1 MQLIDQYLSEL
12 STEKLKWNNFY
23 LSLINS
29 PTGSGKTYRMFKE
42 VNLNPNQKYI
52 ICFPYVTQCQAY
64 LNQPNFQFLYDN
76 KDFDE
81 KGPNNIVCTY
91 DQLVKLSRKQNLT
104 DYTLFLDEIHNLFVS
119 ANHRSRVMWNV
130 SYAIEQHLFKKVI
143 GFSAT
148 FDTKLLSNLNFENI
162 QKIEYRNKQ
171 KENITITILK
181 DKSLTINDGILK
193 FFDDS
198 KEQLKGKRLAIF
210 RNSKSE
216 NVALANNLKKRGY
229 NVLVVDSEKR
239 DTDDVQK
246 FLCKERLGEINCL
259 LTTSLLTEGINI
271 LDHIDQIHFADKRK
285 SSLTIRQFASRP
297 RNNKAETIV
306 WFGTKT
312 VTKSKKDYDSEWKN
326 FVEQR
331 DFATKGLNEYIQLFP
346 KRMRKSHISS
356 LIQKN
361 SELCDGW
368 MKNGLRYYDDKIV
381 LDHTRIGNFFYELNV
396 SQESVR
402 LDKLEHN
409 LKGYGFEVFHVSIE
423 KESGHEGIQKENQ
436 RELKK
441 VNTSRKKERE
451 LNLKK
456 FSEETFSVVKRRKE
470 LLQLSKRTEKEN
482 RELQLAT
489 KWIGLQKNGKS
500 NVDILTLLKN
510 GADDRAIN
518 RNAERI
524 KFQTSELREQLSYLI
539 VVGQK
544 YNSEERSD
552 LLVEAE
558 RNMKSNKSNQLNIN
572 RLADGT
578 INGKTSKRIFSDLF
592 SIESHVYCGKHSIS
606 ITEL

>member
-1 MQLIDQYLSEL
+1 MPLINNYLSEL
-12 STEKLKWNNFY
+12 STEELKWNDFY

-29 PTGSGKTYRMFKE
+29 PTGSGKTYRMFNE
-42 VNLNPNQKYI
+42 ANSNPNQKYI
-52 ICFPYVTQCQAY
+52 ICFPYVTQCQTY
-64 LNQPNFQFLYDN
+64 LHQPNFQFLYDN
-76 KDFDE
+76 KNFDE
-81 KGPNNIVCTY
+81 NGPDNIVCTY
-91 DQLVKLSRKQNLT
+91 DQLVKLSRKHDLT

-130 SYAIEQHLFKKVI
+130 SYAIETRRFKKVI

-148 FDTKLLSNLNFENI
+148 FDTNLLFNLNFENI
-162 QKIEYRNKQ
+162 QKVEYRNKQ
-171 KENITITILK
+171 KENITIAILK
-181 DKSLTINDGILK
+181 DQTLSVNDGILK

-216 NVALANNLKKRGY
+216 NIALANNLKKRGY

-239 DTDDVQK
+239 DSDAVQK
-246 FLCKERLGEINCL
+246 FLCEERLGEVNCL

-306 WFGTKT
+306 WFGTKNI
-312 VTKSKKDYDSEWKN
+312 SNLKKDYDKEWDHFIKN
-326 FVEQR
+326 QNY
-331 DFATKGLNEYIQLFP
+331 ATKGLNEYIQLFP
-346 KRMRKSHISS
+346 KRMRRSHISS

-361 SELCDGW
+361 TELCDGW
-368 MKNGLRYYDDKIV
+368 MKNGLRYYNDEIV

-396 SQESVR
+396 SRESS
-402 LDKLEHN
+402 KLSMLEKN
-409 LKGYGFEVFHVSIE
+409 LMNYGFNVFYISIE
-423 KESGHEGIQKENQ
+423 KETKHKNVQKENQ
-436 RELKK
+436 KELKK
-441 VNTSRKKERE
+441 IKTSRKKERE
-451 LNLKK
+451 QNLKK

-489 KWIGLQKNGKS
+489 KWIGLQKSGNS
-500 NVDILTLLKN
+500 NVDILALLKN
-510 GADDRAIN
+510 GTDDRAIK
-518 RNAERI
+518 RNAKRLRMN
-524 KFQTSELREQLSYLI
+524 TGELREHLSYLI
-539 VVGQK
+539 VVGQR
-544 YNSEERSD
+544 YNAEERSD
-552 LLVEAE
+552 LLIEAE
-558 RNMKSNKSNQLNIN
+558 KNMKLNKSNQLNIN

-592 SIESHVYCGKHSIS
+592 KIRSHVYCGKHSIS
-606 ITEL
+606 VTEL

>member
-312 VTKSKKDYDSEWKN
+312 VMKSKKDYDSEWKN